1 MRLLS
6 SLGTLLG
13 SLLGLLG
20 PSSGVPR
27 AKKCRQSHAKST
39 FSKVFLLVSRSPF
52 WFSWAPL
59 GLSRAR
65 LGAQMAPKRDPKGSL
80 KWIQKW
86 VQKWVRFW
94 TALGPI
100 LEPKTGSSGGHI
112 FDAFL
117 SKIAVSQR
125 TFGHFRYLKKCIFLF
140 FFAFKSQKLQFR
152 RGHSAIFAFPEN
164 AFFYR
169 FSSF

>member
-65 LGAQMAPKRDPKGSL
+65 LGAQMAPKRGPKGSL

-94 TALGPI
+94 IALGPI
-100 LEPKTGSSGGHI
+100 LGPILGSKTGSFGGHI
-112 FDAFL
+112 FDVFL

-125 TFGHFRYLKKCIFLF
+125 TFGHFRHLKKCIFLCF
-140 FFAFKSQKLQFR
+140 FCLQKSKIAVSQRTFGHFR
-152 RGHSAIFAFPEN
+152 IS
-164 AFFYR
+164 
-169 FSSF
+169 

>member
-1 MRLLS
+1 MGPKIGSKMVPKSFFFYVRFRVSFLRLLS

-65 LGAQMAPKRDPKGSL
+65 LGAQMAPKRGPKGSSKNGTVFGL
-80 KWIQKW
+80 LSGP
-86 VQKWVRFW
+86 FW
-94 TALGPI
+94 D
-100 LEPKTGSSGGHI
+100 PKRVPPV
-112 FDAFL
+112 D
-117 SKIAVSQR
+117 
-125 TFGHFRYLKKCIFLF
+125 TFSTF
-140 FFAFKSQKLQFR
+140 FYQKLQFR
-152 RGHSAIFAFPEN
+152 GGHSIIFDI
-164 AFFYR
+164 
-169 FSSF
+169 

>member
-6 SLGTLLG
+6 ALGTLLG

-20 PSSGVPR
+20 PSWGVSR

-65 LGAQMAPKRDPKGSL
+65 LGAQMAPKRGPKGSL
-80 KWIQKW
+80 KWVQKWIQKW
-86 VQKWVRFW
+86 GCFW

-100 LEPKTGSSGGHI
+100 LGPILG
-112 FDAFL
+112 
-117 SKIAVSQR
+117 SKIRQKVLRKRVPKMMRKRAKTPKVSGALSYSLR
-125 TFGHFRYLKKCIFLF
+125 SPH
-140 FFAFKSQKLQFR
+140 
-152 RGHSAIFAFPEN
+152 RGNTSSHS
-164 AFFYR
+164 
-169 FSSF
+169 

>member
-20 PSSGVPR
+20 PSSGVSR

-65 LGAQMAPKRDPKGSL
+65 LGAQMAPKRGPKGSL
-80 KWIQKW
+80 KWVQKWIQKW
-86 VQKWVRFW
+86 VCFW

-100 LEPKTGSSGGHI
+100 LGPILGPKTASFGGHI
-112 FDAFL
+112 FDVFL
-117 SKIAVSQR
+117 LRIAVSR
-125 TFGHFRYLKKCIFLF
+125 GTFGHFRYLKKCICLFL
-140 FFAFKSQKLQFR
+140 FAFKSQKLQFR
-152 RGHSAIFAFPEN
+152 IGHSAIFDI
-164 AFFYR
+164 
-169 FSSF
+169 

>member
-20 PSSGVPR
+20 PSSGVSR

-65 LGAQMAPKRDPKGSL
+65 LGAQMAPKRGPKGSL
-80 KWIQKW
+80 KWVQKW
-86 VQKWVRFW
+86 IQKWVRFW
-94 TALGPI
+94 SALGPI
-100 LEPKTGSSGGHI
+100 LGPILGSKTGSLGGHNLDVFYQKLQFRKGHSAI
-112 FDAFL
+112 FDIRKNAF
-117 SKIAVSQR
+117 
-125 TFGHFRYLKKCIFLF
+125 FC
-140 FFAFKSQKLQFR
+140 FFAFKSQKYQFR
-152 RGHSAIFAFPEN
+152 IGHSAIFAFPEN
-164 AFFYR
+164 VIFY
-169 FSSF
+169 

>member
-20 PSSGVPR
+20 PSSGVSR

-65 LGAQMAPKRDPKGSL
+65 LGAQMAPKRGPKG
-80 KWIQKW
+80 
-86 VQKWVRFW
+86 
-94 TALGPI
+94 ALGHLRACNAPAWPFFNSLSGI
-100 LEPKTGSSGGHI
+100 RNVQGAKTAAVTFPQVCNQPGGTKPTSTWQWGHRQPHNLKHQLWPLGHQQHI
-112 FDAFL
+112 WGAF
-117 SKIAVSQR
+117 IALPQ
-125 TFGHFRYLKKCIFLF
+125 LFLT
-140 FFAFKSQKLQFR
+140 
-152 RGHSAIFAFPEN
+152 
-164 AFFYR
+164 
-169 FSSF
+169 

>member
-65 LGAQMAPKRDPKGSL
+65 LGAQMAPKRGPKGSL
-80 KWIQKW
+80 KWVQKW

-94 TALGPI
+94 IALGPI
-100 LEPKTGSSGGHI
+100 LGPKTGSSGGHI
-112 FDAFL
+112 FDVFFIKNCSFAEDIRPFSISEKMHFFVFFCFQK

-125 TFGHFRYLKKCIFLF
+125 TFGHFRI
-140 FFAFKSQKLQFR
+140 S
-152 RGHSAIFAFPEN
+152 
-164 AFFYR
+164 
-169 FSSF
+169 

>member
-20 PSSGVPR
+20 PSSGVSR

-65 LGAQMAPKRDPKGSL
+65 LGAQMAPKRGPKGSL
-80 KWIQKW
+80 KWVQKW

-94 TALGPI
+94 IALGPI
-100 LEPKTGSSGGHI
+100 LGPKTGSLGGHN
-112 FDAFL
+112 FDVFL

-125 TFGHFRYLKKCIFLF
+125 TFGHFRYLKKCIFLCF
-140 FFAFKSQKLQFR
+140 FCLQKSKIAVSQRTFGHFR
-152 RGHSAIFAFPEN
+152 IS
-164 AFFYR
+164 
-169 FSSF
+169 

>member
-20 PSSGVPR
+20 PSSGVSR

-65 LGAQMAPKRDPKGSL
+65 LGAQMAPKRGPKGSL
-80 KWIQKW
+80 KWVQNGSKNGSVFGALSGPFRGPFWGPKRVPPGVTFSTFFYQKL
-86 VQKWVRFW
+86 QFRK
-94 TALGPI
+94 
-100 LEPKTGSSGGHI
+100 GHSAI
-112 FDAFL
+112 FDISKNAFFC
-117 SKIAVSQR
+117 V
-125 TFGHFRYLKKCIFLF
+125 
-140 FFAFKSQKLQFR
+140 FFAFKSQKMQFR
-152 RGHSAIFAFPEN
+152 KGHSAIFAFPEN
-164 AFFYR
+164 VIFY
-169 FSSF
+169 

>member
-20 PSSGVPR
+20 PSSGVLR

-65 LGAQMAPKRDPKGSL
+65 PGAQMAPKRGPKGSL
-80 KWIQKW
+80 KWVQKWIQKW
-86 VQKWVRFW
+86 VCFW
-94 TALGPI
+94 TALGLI
-100 LEPKTGSSGGHI
+100 LGSKTGSFGGKM
-112 FDAFL
+112 FDVFL
-117 SKIAVSQR
+117 LKIAVSQW
-125 TFGHFRYLKKCIFLF
+125 TFGHFRHLKKCIFVCFLLSKVK
-140 FFAFKSQKLQFR
+140 KSVSRGTFGHFR
-152 RGHSAIFAFPEN
+152 IS
-164 AFFYR
+164 
-169 FSSF
+169 

>member
-27 AKKCRQSHAKST
+27 AKKCRQSYAKCT

-65 LGAQMAPKRDPKGSL
+65 LGAQMAPKRGPKGSL
-80 KWIQKW
+80 KWVQKW
-86 VQKWVRFW
+86 VQKWICFW
-94 TALGPI
+94 IALGPI
-100 LEPKTGSSGGHI
+100 LEPKIAPPGGC
-112 FDAFL
+112 FFN
-117 SKIAVSQR
+117 
-125 TFGHFRYLKKCIFLF
+125 IFLLSLQVQ
-140 FFAFKSQKLQFR
+140 SQQFSNVLILQF
-152 RGHSAIFAFPEN
+152 EV
-164 AFFYR
+164 
-169 FSSF
+169 SSKRIDHFEMYVHVVWGRPQRLV